1 MSLGIKFEDAITNH
15 IQTMKHCFY
24 ILVLLLSIANP
35 VFSQGDL
42 EEYHLG
48 KQRIAQGDF
57 GQAMDMLRAYM
68 NKSQYGEVANYASYH
83 FARAAYG
90 GGQYELAKNVLN
102 QLVEETKGKWK
113 YSEEAIYLLALCQFQ
128 QHDISQALATIA
140 GLKNEDIKEEAYK
153 ASFDYLR
160 NVSTSVLIVNF
171 PNYKENEGLV
181 MALQQHL
188 ASRTSLSSAEQ
199 EIYNEIGSMDFSDGE
214 GRQLSRE
221 TNETLELAVVL
232 PFNYNGGSGVRRLE
246 DNNFIFDL
254 YKGIKFAVDEAK
266 TDGMDLKIRTFDTE
280 RRVDVVNKILED
292 PFFRVADVIMGPV
305 YPEESQVVARFAERG
320 KIPFINPV
328 SNIEDEQRSTDFSYL
343 FRPSVQ
349 TISDAILDYN
359 HKLPGK
365 RIAIA
370 YSGTMRDE
378 MLARQYAEAV
388 SAGGFQ
394 IVANS
399 RVSARDMR
407 DFFDNLFTG
416 STRVDQVVIFSDDPN
431 IASPTFSV
439 VESLN
444 ITTPIL
450 VMDSWLYFNFAS
462 YEMLDTQNFY
472 FVGNNAVE
480 FSSPEVEKF
489 RKGFFERY
497 NAYPDFYSYF
507 GYEIVKW
514 VTNTINQN
522 KGFDFQKN
530 LDRNGFNEG
539 TLTFGFNFSDSRSN
553 KYVPILGL
561 EDGGLRK
568 E

>member
-1 MSLGIKFEDAITNH
+1 
-15 IQTMKHCFY
+15 MKHCFY
-24 ILVLLLSIANP
+24 ILVFLLTIATP

-48 KQRIAQGDF
+48 KQMLAKGDF
-57 GQAMDMLRAYM
+57 GQAMDILRPYM
-68 NKSQYGEVANYASYH
+68 NKSRYGEVANYATYH
-83 FARAAYG
+83 FGRAAYG
-90 GGQYELAKNVLN
+90 SGQYELAKSVLN

-128 QHDISQALATIA
+128 QHDISQALATVDGIQNA
-140 GLKNEDIKEEAYK
+140 ELKEEAYK

-160 NVSTSVLIVNF
+160 NVSTSILIVNF

-181 MALQQHL
+181 MALQQQL
-188 ASRTSLSSAEQ
+188 AGRSILSSGEQ
-199 EIYNEIGSMDFSDGE
+199 EIYNEIRNMDFSDGE
-214 GRQLSRE
+214 GTRLDRE
-221 TNETLELAVVL
+221 KNQTLDLAVVL
-232 PFNYNGGSGVRRLE
+232 PFNYGGGSGVRRLE

-266 TDGMDLKIRTFDTE
+266 REGVDLTIRTFDTE

-292 PFFRVADVIMGPV
+292 PFFRLADVIIGPV
-305 YPEESQVVARFAERG
+305 YPEESEVMARFAERG
-320 KIPFINPV
+320 RVPFINPV
-328 SNIEDEQRSTDFSYL
+328 SNIKDEQRNTDFSYL
-343 FRPSVQ
+343 FRPSIQ
-349 TISDAILDYN
+349 SISNAILDYN

-388 SAGGFQ
+388 SANGFQ
-394 IVANS
+394 IATN
-399 RVSARDMR
+399 RQVSARDMR

-416 STRVDQVVIFSDDPN
+416 NSRVDQVVIFSDDPN

-462 YEMLDTQNFY
+462 YEMLDSQNFY
-472 FVGNNAVE
+472 FVGNNTVE
-480 FSSPEVEKF
+480 FSSPEVGEF
-489 RKGFFERY
+489 RDGFFEKY
-497 NAYPDFYSYF
+497 NVYPDFYTYL
-507 GYEIVKW
+507 GYEMVKW
-514 VTNTINQN
+514 VTKTINQN

-530 LDRNGFNEG
+530 LNTNGFNEG
-539 TLTFGFNFSDSRSN
+539 TLTFGFDFRESRSN
-553 KYVPILGL
+553 KYVPILVL
-561 EDGGLRK
+561 EDGVLR
-568 E
+568 EE